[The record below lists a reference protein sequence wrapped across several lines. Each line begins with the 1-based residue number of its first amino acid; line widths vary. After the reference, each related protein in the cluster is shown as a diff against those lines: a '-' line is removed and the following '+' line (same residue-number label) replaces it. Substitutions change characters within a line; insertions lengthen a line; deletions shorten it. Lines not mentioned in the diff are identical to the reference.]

1 MVNQSVGSPAS
12 ARTGMVLCITG
23 MILFAIQDA
32 IAKAIV
38 ADYPISQFLLIR
50 YWIFVAGV
58 LIYVSRSIG
67 LKRALASKRP
77 AMQIVR
83 SLLVMTETFV
93 FIWGLQYMGLAET
106 HAIFAVSPL
115 LATAL
120 AGLLL
125 HEQIGWRR
133 ITALTVGF
141 LGALM
146 IIKPG
151 LQGFNIAALIPL
163 TAALM
168 FAFYNVLTRYTGQ
181 VDHYQT
187 SLLYMAAAGAI
198 CMTPIGIS
206 EWVSPTPEA
215 WGLMITA
222 ALVAISAHM
231 LLMKSLQLAPASVI
245 QPFNY
250 LLLVAATV
258 IGVTVFGERPDLASI
273 IGAALVVASGLFT
286 LFREQYLARRT
297 RE

>member
-1 MVNQSVGSPAS
+1 
-12 ARTGMVLCITG
+12 MVLCITG

-206 EWVSPTPEA
+206 EWISPTPEA